1 MKVVF
6 YYIYICMNM
15 IYCNWVYYE
24 FNNNIYVYVCIYFI
38 IYIFIDIL
46 RDLIKLYCD
55 KDVGKF
61 VIIVVFDCR
70 GIELVDF
77 FLRVSLSV

>member
-1 MKVVF
+1 MVVF

-24 FNNNIYVYVCIYFI
+24 FNNNIYVCIYFI
-38 IYIFIDIL
+38 IYIFIDII